1 MKHATRLVASGLL
14 LVALVWLTGCEQVSV
29 DTQVRPSGKIIREVV
44 VTAPKEEAQTVRR
57 ILEPLLREKGF
68 RYIRTI
74 NDAVVRFR
82 CKVDVTR
89 NRAIFQAEF
98 GRNTPPL
105 CPVGKYTYKETI
117 SLADYLQ
124 SEQAKLVAANTEI
137 AYRVLMPGHI
147 VPDKCTSKNIHQS
160 DKLFNTYSSA
170 TWEAK
175 LDETVNIEVT
185 SRGRRNF
192 VILLWLII
200 LGALL
205 YVFRNV
211 PGGMRVRRAVGA
223 EKRRLAREEKARR
236 QAENE
241 LRKAEEAREKEER
254 QLARERA
261 REGKRKAKKKGRAEE
276 PKEEAALQPVEE
288 PEAAPEP
295 SSAPAASEGPEPPL
309 PAGSGRIEE
318 PDDAVASAPST
329 PEEEP
334 AVPLGYTVTSREA
347 EPPEEPEP
355 AEAQAQPEAPKRRG
369 LFGRRRGPA
378 S

>member
-1 MKHATRLVASGLL
+1 MKYATRLVASGLL
-14 LVALVWLTGCEQVSV
+14 LAALVWLTGCEQVSV
-29 DTQVRPSGKIIREVV
+29 DTQVRPGGKIVREVV

-68 RYIRTI
+68 RYIRTV

-98 GRNTPPL
+98 RRNAPPL

-117 SLADYLQ
+117 SLTDYLQ
-124 SEQAKLVAANTEI
+124 SKQAKLLAANTEI
-137 AYRVLMPGHI
+137 VYRVLMPGHI
-147 VPDKCTSKNIHQS
+147 VPDKCTSKDIRQS
-160 DKLFNTYSSA
+160 DKLFGTYSSA
-170 TWEAK
+170 TWKAK
-175 LDETVNIEVT
+175 VDETVNIEVT

-192 VILLWLII
+192 VILFWLVV

-205 YVFRNV
+205 YLFRNV
-211 PGGMRVRRAVGA
+211 PGGIRVRRAAGA
-223 EKRRLAREEKARR
+223 EKRRQAREEKARR

-241 LRKAEEAREKEER
+241 LRKAEEAREREER

-261 REGKRKAKKKGRAEE
+261 REGKRKVKGSAEE
-276 PKEEAALQPVEE
+276 PKEEAARQPVEE
-288 PEAAPEP
+288 PDADLEPPSAAPEGP
-295 SSAPAASEGPEPPL
+295 KPPPPAD
-309 PAGSGRIEE
+309 SGRSGE
-318 PDDAVASAPST
+318 PEHAVAPV

-347 EPPEEPEP
+347 EPPEEP

-369 LFGRRRGPA
+369 LFGRRQRGPT

>member
-124 SEQAKLVAANTEI
+124 SEQVKLVAANTEI
-137 AYRVLMPGHI
+137 VYRVLMPGHI

-192 VILLWLII
+192 VILFWLII

-241 LRKAEEAREKEER
+241 LRKAEDAREKEER

-261 REGKRKAKKKGRAEE
+261 KEGKRKGKGGTEKS
-276 PKEEAALQPVEE
+276 KEEAAPLAVQE
-288 PEAAPEP
+288 PDPAPEPPAAAPED
-295 SSAPAASEGPEPPL
+295 PEPPA
-309 PAGSGRIEE
+309 PADSAHSVEPEE
-318 PDDAVASAPST
+318 AITAM

-334 AVPLGYTVTSREA
+334 AAPLGYTVTSREA
-347 EPPEEPEP
+347 APPDDPPEAPG
-355 AEAQAQPEAPKRRG
+355 QPEAPKRRG
-369 LFGRRRGPA
+369 LFGRRRRA
-378 S
+378 TS